1 MYSFPYL
8 EPVCCSTFHERHV
21 APSKVWL
28 PSLPSSSLR
37 DQAQTINNSPASA
50 GNSRDLGTIPGL
62 GRSPG
67 IGKSNPLQYSC
78 MENPMDR
85 GACWVIVLGIKESD
99 RTERLTP
106 SLPSC
111 ALTSVGFTLR
121 MPSPK
126 QHELAGQGHLDGGS
140 AGPRRAWVRKGRSKS
155 GRWGAPM
162 GRCFKKVQQLMAPG
176 RARVAQFEFFLDW
189 NSIPGH
195 TWTLST
201 SRGHQGSFLCIFKQ
215 VLLQ

>member
-1 MYSFPYL
+1 MGKQWKQWQILFSSAAKLLQMVTAAMKLKDTCSLEGFP
-8 EPVCCSTFHERHV
+8 CG
-21 APSKVWL
+21 
-28 PSLPSSSLR
+28 
-37 DQAQTINNSPASA
+37 SA
-50 GNSRDLGTIPGL
+50 GKESACNERDLGSIPGL

-85 GACWVIVLGIKESD
+85 GACWAIVLGIKESD

-111 ALTSVGFTLR
+111 ALTSVGSTLR

-126 QHELAGQGHLDGGS
+126 QHEPAGQGHLDGGS

-176 RARVAQFEFFLDW
+176 RTRVAQFEFFLDW